1 MTAAARIR
9 NDPSRKVRTGIV
21 RRTWWRSESPA
32 DIPQDRGGDCII
44 WRISIMTGGFILR
57 VFAKRARW

>member
-21 RRTWWRSESPA
+21 RGEDPNLPLIFRRIEVGTVSF
-32 DIPQDRGGDCII
+32 GG
-44 WRISIMTGGFILR
+44 L
-57 VFAKRARW
+57 A